1 MSKLTSI
8 GMLLFCC
15 SLFCG
20 TAYAASG
27 NALVAA
33 SPQSEQCAGVVVDE
47 NGEGVIGASVAVK
60 GTTQGV
66 STDFDGSF
74 TIANVK
80 PGSTLVISYIGYNTQ
95 EVVWNGAPLTV
106 ALKEND
112 TVLQEV
118 VVTALGIKR
127 EKKALGYAV
136 TELKGDELNTAQVN
150 PVNAL
155 QGKVAGVEIAQSDGG
170 MFGSTKIQIRGA
182 STLGK
187 NNQPIYVI
195 DGVILDNSIKE
206 GSADWD
212 GTNYGDYGNELK
224 NLNPDDFETVSVLK
238 GAAATALYG
247 SRGLNGAVVITT
259 KSGKGKKGIG
269 VNVVQTFGIDHMFK
283 QPDLQYVHGNG
294 QYGGNVTYGEKDPK
308 DDKYYTH
315 DNNIQFYLNG
325 SNQHTVIGST
335 GRHWG
340 PAFDG
345 SPIEYYDGEIVPYS
359 PVKNNMKKMY
369 NLGFNSNTNVSVQG
383 GNEKT
388 SFYASL
394 SYKHMSGTLPN
405 NSFKR
410 LAMMGKASHKVTSNF
425 EVEASINFSN
435 SNPHNAQPSVGEYFV
450 DSNNGPLGAMYDP
463 DKYKHLYKASHGGVQ
478 SSGYGDKYGRVP
490 GMGLWWSIYENNYD
504 QKETSVRPGLKLTWD
519 ITSWLTAILDGNFN
533 YYYRSY
539 ENKQPGSGY
548 ANEGGYYGLG
558 QYKKEQTNVSLHLNA
573 TKQLNQDFEIHG
585 FLRGEYYHNT
595 EQAHSAGTNG
605 GLIVPNKYF
614 IGNSKNTPSYSATVG
629 GGKTIWSVAFQ
640 AGASWRNQI
649 YLDVTG
655 RNDWSSALVYSD
667 GHGNYSYFYP
677 SVSGSWL
684 VSETFRDVFPSWI
697 SFGKIRASWAQ
708 VGNDTDPYSINSA
721 FNLWS
726 STTNAGTYY
735 TLEVP
740 NTAYSQ
746 DLKPERKNSWEVGLD
761 WRFLNNRLGL
771 DFTYYKENTTD
782 QIMSIKVPYQSGI
795 SNQLVNAGNIQNSG
809 IEVALNTTPVQT
821 KDWQWDLNFTY
832 TRNRGK
838 IISLHPNVAEYIAL
852 AGDVNY
858 GNFRIGS
865 VAKVGGDYGLLMSD
879 SAPEIDPNSGLPF
892 LQTYDWDETSGEKSM
907 RAVMYKRTGTVQE
920 VGSMQPDFLG
930 SVNTTLR
937 WKDLSLYV
945 ALDMRFGGYVASYAS
960 RYGTAYGMLKT
971 SLAYSDPEH
980 GGITYKSIWN
990 GREYTDGYI
999 PEGIFK
1005 EGTSLATPN
1014 GEYIVAKGGETYQ
1027 QLYDKGLV
1035 DPQHASTWHYWHNS
1049 WGNGTLNDDWFKKLN
1064 YIALREIT
1072 LSYRMPTKIAEKIRA
1087 KNIFFSLSGRNLGYL
1102 LNSMPNNINP
1112 ESIRG
1117 TVASEFRVRS
1127 FSGYTANYTFTI
1139 NVSF

>member
-1 MSKLTSI
+1 
-8 GMLLFCC
+8 MLLFCC

-20 TAYAASG
+20 TAYAASD
-27 NALVAA
+27 NASVSAVQ
-33 SPQSEQCAGVVVDE
+33 QSEKCTGTVLDE
-47 NGEGVIGASVAVK
+47 TGEGVIGASVAVK
-60 GTTQGV
+60 GTTQGA
-66 STDFDGSF
+66 STDFDGNFS
-74 TIANVK
+74 IANVK
-80 PGSTLVISYIGYNTQ
+80 TGATLVISYVGYDTQ
-95 EVVWNGAPLTV
+95 EVVWTGAPITV
-106 ALKEND
+106 TLKENA

-136 TELKGDELNTAQVN
+136 TELKGEELNTAQVN

-269 VNVVQTFGIDHMFK
+269 VNIVQTFGIDHMFK

-294 QYGGNVTYGEKDPK
+294 QYGGNVSYGEKDPL
-308 DDKYYTH
+308 DGKYYTH
-315 DNNIQFYLNG
+315 GNYSQFYLNS

-335 GRHWG
+335 GRAWG
-340 PAFDG
+340 PAYDG
-345 SPIEYYDGEIVPYS
+345 SPIEYYDGEMVPYS
-359 PVKNNMKKMY
+359 PVKNNYKKMY
-369 NLGFNSNTNVSVQG
+369 NLGFNSNTNVAVQG

-388 SFYASL
+388 TFYTSL
-394 SYKHMSGTLPN
+394 SYKTMSGTLPN

-410 LAMMGKASHKVTSNF
+410 LAMMAKASHKLTDNF
-425 EVEASINFSN
+425 EVEASINFAN

-450 DSNNGPLGAMYDP
+450 DTNNGPLGGMYDP
-463 DKYKHLYKASHGGVQ
+463 DKYKHLYKAPHGGVV
-478 SSGYGDKYGRVP
+478 SSSYGDKYGRVP

-504 QKETSVRPGLKLTWD
+504 QKETTVRPGLKLTWD
-519 ITSWLTAILDGNFN
+519 ITSWLKAVFDGNFN

-539 ENKQPGSGY
+539 QNKQPGSGY

-558 QYKKEQTNVSLHLNA
+558 QYKKEQTNLSLHLNA

-585 FLRGEYYHNT
+585 FLRGEYYNNT

-614 IGNSKNTPSYSATVG
+614 IGNSKNAASYGASISG
-629 GGKTIWSVAFQ
+629 EKRILSVAFQ

-655 RNDWSSALVYSD
+655 RNDWSSSLVYSD

-697 SFGKIRASWAQ
+697 SFGKVRASWAQ
-708 VGNDTDPYSINSA
+708 VGNDTDAYSINSA

-726 STTNAGTYY
+726 AVSNGGTYY

-746 DLKPERKNSWEVGLD
+746 NLKPERKNSWEVGLD
-761 WRFLNNRLGL
+761 WKFLNNRLGI

-782 QIMSIKVPYQSGI
+782 QIMTISVPYQSGI
-795 SNQLVNAGNIQNSG
+795 SNQLVNAGNIQNQG
-809 IEVALNTTPVQT
+809 IELAVNTTPVQT

-838 IISLHPNVAEYIAL
+838 IISLHPNVADYIAL
-852 AGDVNY
+852 AGDVAY
-858 GNFRIGS
+858 GNYRIGS
-865 VAKVGGDYGLLMSD
+865 VAKVGGEYGLLMSD
-879 SAPEIDPNSGLPF
+879 SAPKIDEKSGLPI
-892 LQTYDWDETSGEKSM
+892 LQTYDWDATAGSKNM
-907 RAVMYKRTGTVQE
+907 RAAMYVRNGTAQE

-960 RYGTAYGMLKT
+960 RYGTAYGLLET
-971 SLAYSDPEH
+971 SLKYSDTAH
-980 GGITYKSIWN
+980 GGLTYTSIWD
-990 GREYTDGYI
+990 GKTYTDGYI
-999 PEGIFK
+999 PEGIFPAGTKLGTPKTAANPEGYYTVK
-1005 EGTSLATPN
+1005 E
-1014 GEYIVAKGGETYQ
+1014 GGETYR
-1027 QLYDKGLV
+1027 QLYEAGLV
-1035 DPQHASTWHYWHNS
+1035 DPQQASTWHYWHNS

-1072 LSYRMPTKIAEKIRA
+1072 VSYRMPKHIAEKIRA
-1087 KNIFFSLSGRNLGYL
+1087 KGIFFSVSGRNLGYL

-1112 ESIRG
+1112 ESVRG
-1117 TVASEFRVRS
+1117 TVASAFRIRS
-1127 FSGYTANYTFTI
+1127 FTGYTANYTFTI

>member
-838 IISLHPNVAEYIAL
+838 IISLHPNVAEYITL

-1035 DPQHASTWHYWHNS
+1035 DPQQASTWHYWHNS